1 MTLVSAARLVI
12 VLSVI
17 APAPG
22 GAQQAQSG
30 TGKAVARP
38 GAGDD
43 HPSPQGFSVVLVLG
57 DMQGGSAQ
65 DNLPAAARKALA
77 DVKDFLPYKG
87 YRLLDSQWTMC
98 CGSSPIM
105 TRLRGPDDQEYD
117 LELNPRPLLN
127 GKWSVRF
134 TLRDRASEA
143 PATGGGFSGSG
154 GGFSSAMRD
163 KEIVLLTAQ
172 RNDLERRLADL
183 RQKYSE
189 NHPEIAQVKTQI
201 ADTAQR
207 IDAIRIEQAT
217 RGVSA
222 AAGTLRDTRGAVI
235 DTSFSMDVGET
246 VVVGTSRLKGDKAL
260 IALLTA
266 IPQRR

>member
-1 MTLVSAARLVI
+1 MKMTLLSLVVI

-17 APAPG
+17 APAPV

-30 TGKAVARP
+30 TGKAAARP

-43 HPSPQGFSVVLVLG
+43 HPAPQGFSVVLVLG
-57 DMQGGSAQ
+57 DMQGGTAQ

-87 YRLLDSQWTMC
+87 YRLLDTQWTMC
-98 CGSSPIM
+98 CGSSSIM

-134 TLRDRASEA
+134 TLRDRASEG
-143 PATGGGFSGSG
+143 PAGGGAFSG
-154 GGFSSAMRD
+154 ALRE
-163 KEIVLLTAQ
+163 KEIFVLTAQ

-183 RQKYSE
+183 RQKYNES
-189 NHPEIAQVKTQI
+189 HPAVIQAKTQNGDI
-201 ADTAQR
+201 AKRMDV
-207 IDAIRIEQAT
+207 IRIEDAT

-222 AAGTLRDTRGAVI
+222 AAGILRDTRGAVI

-266 IPQRR
+266 IPPRR